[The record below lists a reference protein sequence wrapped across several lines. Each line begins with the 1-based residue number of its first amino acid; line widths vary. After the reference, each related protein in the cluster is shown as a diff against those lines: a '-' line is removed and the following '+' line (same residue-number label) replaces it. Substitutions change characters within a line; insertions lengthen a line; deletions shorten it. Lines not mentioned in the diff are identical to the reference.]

1 MHARLARRHCL
12 GLGVTCRGM
21 TSPTPDFAATDAVAQ
36 DLLASWDD
44 YANQATIT
52 TKGKSVPQ
60 VILSLGLALHVHRLA
75 RPAFDMLR
83 QERVLESVP
92 TLRAMFEAAVTA
104 HWVVQVPDAADGF
117 AVKDRRRRRALLDA
131 MHDMGPDFFGRDEHR
146 QAIAELDAITIPG
159 GGASARFEDICN
171 DLNPPQMF
179 LYSQYRLLSQM
190 THPSDLVMDSY
201 FQEIDRPPGLARL
214 TPPKQPHRNGL
225 AAFGLASLIWAGHAV
240 EYSNPNRER
249 RQTLRDAATTLAIS
263 PTLTATSS
271 AMARQ
276 SKAARQ
282 RAAAKKAAR
291 SSR

>member
-1 MHARLARRHCL
+1 MPTAGAWARLA
-12 GLGVTCRGM
+12 CRGM
-21 TSPTPDFAATDAVAQ
+21 TSPTPEFEATEAVAQ
-36 DLLASWDD
+36 RLLASWDD

-52 TKGKSVPQ
+52 TKGKSTPQ
-60 VILSLGLALHVHRLA
+60 VIISLGLALHVHRLA

-83 QERVLESVP
+83 QGLALEAVP

-104 HWVVQVPDAADGF
+104 HWVVQVPDAANGF
-117 AVKDRRRRRALLDA
+117 ALKDRGRRRALLDA
-131 MHDMGPDFFGRDEHR
+131 MHDMGLDFFGKDEHHE
-146 QAIAELDAITIPG
+146 AIAELDAITIRD
-159 GGASARFEDICN
+159 GGASARFEDICK

-190 THPSDLVMDSY
+190 THPSDLLMDSY
-201 FQEIDRPPGLARL
+201 FHEIDRPPGLARL
-214 TPPKQPHRNGL
+214 TPPKQPPRNGL

-240 EYSNPNRER
+240 EYSNPTRER
-249 RQTLRDAATTLAIS
+249 RRALREAATTLAIS

-282 RAAAKKAAR
+282 RATAKKAAR
-291 SSR
+291 PSRRVS